1 MSAISATM
9 VKELRDKTGAGMM
22 DCKNALTETKGD
34 MEQAVDWLRKKGLAK
49 AANKSGRIAADGLI
63 GLAASPKS
71 AALVEVNAETDFV
84 ARNEQFRA
92 LVRAIAELALKSGGD
107 AETIKAMPW
116 PGGTGTVADHVA
128 ELIAKIGENMTFRR
142 AKRLSIDKGVVST
155 YMHNTAAPGLGKI
168 GVIVALESAGNADA
182 LDQLGRQLAM
192 HIAAANPI
200 AVNVKDLPAEAI
212 ERERAV
218 YTEQA
223 QASGKPADI
232 IAKMVEGR
240 LKKEYYQQVALMEQV
255 YVVDGKETVANA
267 LKAAEKTIG
276 ASIAVKAFARMALG
290 EGIAKA
296 QTDFAAE
303 VAAMTKS

>member
-49 AANKSGRIAADGLI
+49 AANKSGRVAADGLV
-63 GLAASPKS
+63 GLASVPKS
-71 AALVEVNAETDFV
+71 GALVEVNAETDFV
-84 ARNEQFRA
+84 ARNDQFRA
-92 LVRAIAELALKSGGD
+92 MVSTIAELALKAGGD
-107 AETIKAMPW
+107 AEKIKAMAW
-116 PGGTGTVADHVA
+116 PGGSGTVADHVA

-142 AKRLSIDKGVVST
+142 AQSLSVGEGVVAT
-155 YMHNTAAPGLGKI
+155 YMHNAVAAGLGKI
-168 GVIVALESAGNADA
+168 GVLVALESSGKPEA
-182 LDQLGRQLAM
+182 LDQFGRQLAM
-192 HIAAANPI
+192 HVAAANPL
-200 AVNVKDLPAEAI
+200 AVTINDIPAEAI

-223 QASGKPADI
+223 NASGKPADI
-232 IAKMVEGR
+232 VAKMVEGR
-240 LKKEYYQQVALMEQV
+240 LKKEFYQQVALMEQV
-255 YVVDGKETVANA
+255 FVVDGKETVANA
-267 LKAAEKTIG
+267 IKAAEKAVG
-276 ASIAVKAFARMALG
+276 APIVVKAFVRMALG

-303 VAAMTKS
+303 VAAMTKK

>member
-1 MSAISATM
+1 M

-49 AANKSGRIAADGLI
+49 AANKSGRVAADGLI
-63 GLAASPKS
+63 GLAASPKA

-92 LVRAIAELALKSGGD
+92 LVRTIAELALKSGGEVE
-107 AETIKAMPW
+107 AVTAMPW
-116 PGGTGTVADHVA
+116 PGGSGTVADHVA

-142 AKRLSIDKGVVST
+142 ARSLSVQKGAVSN
-155 YMHNTAAPGLGKI
+155 YMHNAAAPGLGKI
-168 GVIVALESAGNADA
+168 GVIVALESGADAAA

-192 HIAAANPI
+192 HIAAANPL
-200 AVNVKDLPAEAI
+200 AVNIKDLPPEAV

-223 QASGKPADI
+223 QASGKPAEI
-232 IAKMVEGR
+232 VAKMVEGR
-240 LKKEYYQQVALMEQV
+240 LKKEFYQQVALMEQV

-267 LKAAEKTIG
+267 LKTAEKALG
-276 ASIAVKAFARMALG
+276 QAVTVKGFVRMALG

-303 VAAMTKS
+303 VAAMTKK

>member
-1 MSAISATM
+1 MSAISASM

-22 DCKNALTETKGD
+22 DCKNALTEMKGD

-63 GLAASPKS
+63 GLAGSGKS

-84 ARNEQFRA
+84 ARNDQFRDMVTTVA
-92 LVRAIAELALKSGGD
+92 ALALKAGGD
-107 AETIKAMPW
+107 AEKTKSMPW
-116 PGGTGTVADHVA
+116 PGGTGTVSDHVA

-142 AKRLSIDKGVVST
+142 AKAVSVGNGVVST
-155 YMHNTAAPGLGKI
+155 YMHNAAAPGLGKI
-168 GVIVALESAGNADA
+168 GVLVALESSGNAEA
-182 LDQLGRQLAM
+182 LDQFGKQLAM
-192 HIAAANPI
+192 HIAAANPL
-200 AVNVKDLPAEAI
+200 AVTVKDIPADAI
-212 ERERAV
+212 ERERSV

-232 IAKMVEGR
+232 VAKMVEGR
-240 LKKEYYQQVALMEQV
+240 LKKEFFQQVALMEQV
-255 YVVDGKETVANA
+255 FVVDGKETVANA
-267 LKAAEKTIG
+267 IKAAEKAVG
-276 ASIAVKAFARMALG
+276 GPIAVKEFVRMALG

-303 VAAMTKS
+303 VAAMTKK

>member
-22 DCKNALTETKGD
+22 DCKNALTEMKGD

-63 GLAASPKS
+63 GLAGSGKS

-84 ARNEQFRA
+84 ARNDQFRDMVTTVA
-92 LVRAIAELALKSGGD
+92 SLALKAGGD
-107 AETIKAMPW
+107 AEKTKSMPW

-142 AKRLSIDKGVVST
+142 AKAVNVGNGVVST
-155 YMHNTAAPGLGKI
+155 YMHNAAAPGLGKI
-168 GVIVALESAGNADA
+168 GVLVALESSGNAEA
-182 LDQLGRQLAM
+182 LDQFGKQLAM
-192 HIAAANPI
+192 HIAAANPL
-200 AVNVKDLPAEAI
+200 AVNVKDIPADAI
-212 ERERAV
+212 ERERSV

-232 IAKMVEGR
+232 VAKMVEGR
-240 LKKEYYQQVALMEQV
+240 LKKEFFQQVALMEQV
-255 YVVDGKETVANA
+255 FVVDGKETVGNA
-267 LKAAEKTIG
+267 IKAAEKTVGGPIV
-276 ASIAVKAFARMALG
+276 VKEFVRMALG

-303 VAAMTKS
+303 VAAMTKK